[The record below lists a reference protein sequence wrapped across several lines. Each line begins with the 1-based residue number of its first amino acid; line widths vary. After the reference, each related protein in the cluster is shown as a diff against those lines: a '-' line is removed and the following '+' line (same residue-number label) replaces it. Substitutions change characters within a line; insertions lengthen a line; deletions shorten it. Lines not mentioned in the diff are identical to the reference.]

1 MGLLSLFQR
10 KTPGTGATHAQ
21 PGDEVQ
27 RARSRARQRLIGA
40 VVLVGI
46 GIVGFPLLFETH
58 PRPIPV
64 DIPIEIAN
72 KDKAPPLVMPP
83 ARPNAASAA
92 ESPARR
98 PAATAGVITESASEA
113 GREVAPPA
121 PNRAAPESTNAA
133 SAASAAAPKRQ
144 DAVAEAHP
152 AKSDAVSK
160 APSTGRDEAARAR
173 AALEA
178 RAGGAAKDEVR
189 AVADGRFVVQVGAF
203 AEASTARETR
213 QRVEKLG
220 LKTYTQDVDTAAGRR
235 IRVRVGPFG
244 SRDEADRVVGKLK
257 SAGLPAALLTL

>member
-10 KTPGTGATHAQ
+10 KTPGTGEAR

-40 VVLVGI
+40 VLLVGI

-83 ARPNAASAA
+83 VRPNAASAA
-92 ESPARR
+92 ESPAPG
-98 PAATAGVITESASEA
+98 PAAPASAGVITESASDA
-113 GREVAPPA
+113 GREVAA
-121 PNRAAPESTNAA
+121 PTARAAPETAH
-133 SAASAAAPKRQ
+133 AAPSK
-144 DAVAEAHP
+144 A
-152 AKSDAVSK
+152 DAVSK
-160 APSTGRDEAARAR
+160 TPAPSPGRDDAARAR
-173 AALEA
+173 AAPEA
-178 RAGGAAKDEVR
+178 RAAAKDESR

-203 AEASTARETR
+203 AEASTAREAR

-235 IRVRVGPFG
+235 IRVRIGPFG

>member
-10 KTPGTGATHAQ
+10 KAPNTGAADAQ

-46 GIVGFPLLFETH
+46 GIVGFPVLFETH

-72 KDKAPPLVMPP
+72 KDRAPPLAMPP
-83 ARPNAASAA
+83 PRPNAEALA
-92 ESPARR
+92 ETPARR
-98 PAATAGVITESASEA
+98 PAARDGAGVITESASEA
-113 GREVAPPA
+113 GRELPA
-121 PNRAAPESTNAA
+121 PATRAAPEAA
-133 SAASAAAPKRQ
+133 NPAPTPSAPAAKRP
-144 DAVAEAHP
+144 DAIAET
-152 AKSDAVSK
+152 AKSDAAVK
-160 APSTGRDEAARAR
+160 APTPPANRDDAARAR
-173 AALEA
+173 AAPEA
-178 RAGGAAKDEVR
+178 KAGTVKDEAR

-203 AEASTARETR
+203 AEAATARETR

>member
-10 KTPGTGATHAQ
+10 KTPGTGDAQ

-83 ARPNAASAA
+83 ARPSAASAA
-92 ESPARR
+92 ETARMPGAPAS
-98 PAATAGVITESASEA
+98 AAVITESASDG
-113 GREVAPPA
+113 GREVAAPA
-121 PNRAAPESTNAA
+121 ARAALERADAAPAA
-133 SAASAAAPKRQ
+133 SAPAARRQ
-144 DAVAEAHP
+144 EAVAET

-160 APSTGRDEAARAR
+160 AAASSSRDAAARAR

-178 RAGGAAKDEVR
+178 KASTSKDEARV
-189 AVADGRFVVQVGAF
+189 AADGRFVVQVGAF

>member
-10 KTPGTGATHAQ
+10 KTPGTGKADAQQ
-21 PGDEVQ
+21 PGDVVQ

-83 ARPNAASAA
+83 ARPNPASAA
-92 ESPARR
+92 QAPG
-98 PAATAGVITESASEA
+98 PAAPASAGIITESAGEA
-113 GREVAPPA
+113 GREMAAPTPRAAPATANAAPSKADAASRTPA
-121 PNRAAPESTNAA
+121 PSPGRDDAARAAPE
-133 SAASAAAPKRQ
+133 
-144 DAVAEAHP
+144 
-152 AKSDAVSK
+152 
-160 APSTGRDEAARAR
+160 ARA
-173 AALEA
+173 
-178 RAGGAAKDEVR
+178 AAKDESR
-189 AVADGRFVVQVGAF
+189 AAADARFVVQVGAF
-203 AEASTARETR
+203 AEASTAREAR

-235 IRVRVGPFG
+235 IRVRVGPFT

>member
-10 KTPGTGATHAQ
+10 KTPGTGATDAQ

-92 ESPARR
+92 ESTARR
-98 PAATAGVITESASEA
+98 PAPTAGVITESASEA

-121 PNRAAPESTNAA
+121 PNQAAPESTNAA

-189 AVADGRFVVQVGAF
+189 AVADARFVVQVGAF

>member
-10 KTPGTGATHAQ
+10 KTPGTGDAQ

-83 ARPNAASAA
+83 ARPSAASAA
-92 ESPARR
+92 ETARMPGAPAS
-98 PAATAGVITESASEA
+98 AAVITESASDA
-113 GREVAPPA
+113 GREVAAPA
-121 PNRAAPESTNAA
+121 ARAALARADAAPAA
-133 SAASAAAPKRQ
+133 SAPAARRQ
-144 DAVAEAHP
+144 EAVAET

-160 APSTGRDEAARAR
+160 AAASSSRDAARSRAAVEAKASTSKDEA
-173 AALEA
+173 
-178 RAGGAAKDEVR
+178 R

>member
-10 KTPGTGATHAQ
+10 KTPGTGTTDAQ

-83 ARPNAASAA
+83 ARPSAASAA
-92 ESPARR
+92 K

-113 GREVAPPA
+113 GRELVVPA
-121 PNRAAPESTNAA
+121 PSRATPESTHAA

-144 DAVAEAHP
+144 DAVAEAQA
-152 AKSDAVSK
+152 AKSDALSK
-160 APSTGRDEAARAR
+160 APSTGRDEAARPR

-178 RAGGAAKDEVR
+178 RAGSAAKDEPR

>member
-10 KTPGTGATHAQ
+10 KTPGTGDAQ

-83 ARPNAASAA
+83 ARPSAASAA
-92 ESPARR
+92 ETARMPGAPAS
-98 PAATAGVITESASEA
+98 AAVITESASDG
-113 GREVAPPA
+113 GREVAAPA
-121 PNRAAPESTNAA
+121 ARAALERADAAPAA
-133 SAASAAAPKRQ
+133 SAPAARRQ
-144 DAVAEAHP
+144 EAVAET

-160 APSTGRDEAARAR
+160 AAASSSRDAARSRAAVEAKASTSKDEA
-173 AALEA
+173 
-178 RAGGAAKDEVR
+178 R

>member
-10 KTPGTGATHAQ
+10 KTPGTGDAQ

-83 ARPNAASAA
+83 ARPSAASAA
-92 ESPARR
+92 ETARMPGAPAS
-98 PAATAGVITESASEA
+98 AAVITESASDA
-113 GREVAPPA
+113 GHEVAAPA
-121 PNRAAPESTNAA
+121 ARAALERADAAPAA
-133 SAASAAAPKRQ
+133 SAPAARRQ
-144 DAVAEAHP
+144 EAVAET

-160 APSTGRDEAARAR
+160 AAASSSRDAARSRAAVEAKASTSKDEA
-173 AALEA
+173 
-178 RAGGAAKDEVR
+178 R

>member
-10 KTPGTGATHAQ
+10 KTPGTGTTDAQ

-83 ARPNAASAA
+83 ARPGTASAA
-92 ESPARR
+92 K
-98 PAATAGVITESASEA
+98 PAATAGVITESAREA
-113 GREVAPPA
+113 GRELVAPA
-121 PNRAAPESTNAA
+121 PSRAAPESTNAA

-144 DAVAEAHP
+144 DSVGEAQA
-152 AKSDAVSK
+152 AKSEAVSK
-160 APSTGRDEAARAR
+160 APSTGRDEAARPR

-178 RAGGAAKDEVR
+178 RAGSAAKDEPR